1 MDQYTQ
7 SPQELPSTQKTT
19 HQLQAVVQPQVTEL
33 RWEDKILKVPNPA
46 YVRELAADCAQ
57 LRVDL
62 QELRKRHQRLQ
73 QQYTQLTRVVTQIQ
87 SQLGG

>member
-7 SPQELPSTQKTT
+7 SDTELPNAQKKP

-46 YVRELAADCAQ
+46 YVRELATECAT
-57 LRVDL
+57 LRSDL
-62 QELRKRHQRLQ
+62 QELRERHQRLQ
-73 QQYTQLTRVVTQIQ
+73 QQYTQLARVVTQIQ